1 MTFRALFLI
10 PAVIAA
16 LALGACGSSS
26 NSSSSTASPST
37 TTPAASTTTSSG
49 GTAADAEKIC
59 MDAAA
64 SLSNADSRS
73 KAEAG
78 CKTLANNPKVTEALV
93 SAKKK
98 CLEAAAKVPIASLQ
112 QTAVDAC
119 NKITP

>member
-16 LALGACGSSS
+16 LALSACGSSS
-26 NSSSSTASPST
+26 STSSSTASTPSTSSST
-37 TTPAASTTTSSG
+37 TTTSG
-49 GTAADAEKIC
+49 GTAANAEKIC

-64 SLSNADSRS
+64 TLTNADSRS

-78 CKTLANNPKVTEALV
+78 CKTLANNPQVTAALV
-93 SAKKK
+93 AAKKK

-112 QTAVDAC
+112 QAAVDAC